1 MQPSAAGRGRGG
13 MCRSSTK
20 GRAKGRGCG
29 RQLLGGR
36 SSGWLLPGG
45 CDWLLLLRSSDWSGW
60 LLRSSGW
67 LLCSKAAT
75 RARMLRR
82 GRHESASRGRKV
94 ANQELRQKNGWKACR
109 AFYFE
114 AEERR
119 IDEQYRTCTV
129 CTKMSRKARV
139 AAPRARATRPL
150 VWRTIQL
157 SPGRGRGLRA
167 RWPMAQLWPRTCRV
181 SFYSLILFP

>member
-1 MQPSAAGRGRGG
+1 MAACAAAARKAGRKAEAAGDSCLVAAAVAGCSPAAVTGCSCFAAVTGVAGCSAAV
-13 MCRSSTK
+13 
-20 GRAKGRGCG
+20 AGC
-29 RQLLGGR
+29 
-36 SSGWLLPGG
+36 S
-45 CDWLLLLRSSDWSGW
+45 
-60 LLRSSGW
+60 
-67 LLCSKAAT
+67 AAT

-167 RWPMAQLWPRTCRV
+167 GWPMAQLWPRTCRV
-181 SFYSLILFP
+181 SFYSLLLFP